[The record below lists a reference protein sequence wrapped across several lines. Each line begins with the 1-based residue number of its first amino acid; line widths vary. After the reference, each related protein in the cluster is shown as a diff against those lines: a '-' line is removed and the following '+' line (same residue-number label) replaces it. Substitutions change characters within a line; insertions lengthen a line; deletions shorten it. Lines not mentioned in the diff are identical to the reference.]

1 MNSIVDIP
9 QTVTSRSINLHHRTS
24 NQITVK
30 PYFPTDIKSNLHF
43 RSEMQI
49 NGHVTLWSSGAQ
61 SGAGGVNEA
70 CVVACSQSI
79 FFLVCP
85 LSFRSHGRSH
95 VEQNIVARSRLNRA

>member
-1 MNSIVDIP
+1 MIVDIP
-9 QTVTSRSINLHHRTS
+9 QTVTSRSIDLQHRTS
-24 NQITVK
+24 NQLTLK

-49 NGHVTLWSSGAQ
+49 NGHVTLRSSGAQ

-79 FFLVCP
+79 LFLVCP